1 MRHELVVNG
10 LDNAWIREF
19 GCACARCARTSRVA
33 NTSISLLS
41 FEGSSLVH
49 HVLFDVGAGV
59 RDSLS
64 RIEALRLQSRLDQ
77 IVLSH
82 WHSDHTCEL
91 APLSKT
97 WARSRGRNGSDT
109 KPVPVWARAG
119 SAAWLERLYPQL
131 EKAGLELQHSN
142 EFEPIG
148 TLLKPI
154 TLELPDVTLTP
165 VTLSHHTADI
175 HPDGS
180 DNPWPCC
187 SGFVLEMHALKQPS
201 LKVAFLWDTDVSNTW
216 LEHPNSAQ
224 RAAFEKLRHADHVF
238 FDCNTWEYTHNSEG
252 KPASHISFGMV
263 QRFAAALEPKHSWLV
278 HISGHEDIG
287 DGFGWDDATWQRE
300 AQRIWRERKLPGQVR
315 VPLIGEVIRLK
326 TQSIS
331 STSELVSDETAR
343 VS

>member
-19 GCACARCARTSRVA
+19 GCECPRCKRQSRMA

-41 FEGSSLVH
+41 YEGSSLVH
-49 HVLFDVGAGV
+49 HALFDVGAGV
-59 RDSLS
+59 RESLS
-64 RIEALRLQSRLDQ
+64 RIEALRLQPRLDQ

-91 APLSKT
+91 APLTKT
-97 WARSRGRNGSDT
+97 WTRSQTRNGIT
-109 KPVPVWARAG
+109 PENVPVWARAG
-119 SAAWLERLYPQL
+119 SAAWLERIYPQL

-142 EFEPIG
+142 EFEPVG
-148 TLLKPI
+148 TLLEPI
-154 TLELPDVTLTP
+154 MLELPNVTLTP
-165 VTLSHHTADI
+165 VTLSHHSADL

-201 LKVAFLWDTDVSNTW
+201 LKVAFLWDMDVSNTW
-216 LEHPNSAQ
+216 LEHPNPAQ

-238 FDCNTWEYTHNSEG
+238 FDCNTWAYTHSQEG
-252 KPASHISFGMV
+252 KPASHVSFGMV
-263 QRFAAALEPKHSWLV
+263 QRFAAALEPKHSWLM

-287 DGFGWDDATWQRE
+287 DGFGWEDASWQRE
-300 AQRIWRERKLPGQVR
+300 AQRTWRELVLPGDVR
-315 VPLIGEVIRLK
+315 VPLIGEVIRLE
-326 TQSIS
+326 TQSNS
-331 STSELVSDETAR
+331 STSELAMQEATR
-343 VS
+343 V

>member
-19 GCACARCARTSRVA
+19 GCDCARCKRQARMA

-41 FEGSSLVH
+41 YEGSSLVH

-59 RDSLS
+59 RESLS
-64 RIEALRLQSRLDQ
+64 RIEAFRVQPRLDQ

-91 APLSKT
+91 APLTKT
-97 WARSRGRNGSDT
+97 WARSQTRNGIAP
-109 KPVPVWARAG
+109 KNVPVWARAG
-119 SAAWLERLYPQL
+119 SAAWLERIYPQL

-142 EFEPIG
+142 EFEPVS
-148 TLLKPI
+148 TLLEPI
-154 TLELPDVTLTP
+154 RLELPDVTLTP
-165 VTLSHHTADI
+165 VTLSHHSADL

-201 LKVAFLWDTDVSNTW
+201 LKVVFLWDTDVSNTW
-216 LEHPNSAQ
+216 LEHPNSGQ

-238 FDCNTWEYTHNSEG
+238 FDCNTWAYTHSHEG
-252 KPASHISFGMV
+252 KPASHVSFGMV
-263 QRFAAALEPKHSWLV
+263 QRFAAALEPKNSWLV
-278 HISGHEDIG
+278 HISGHEDVG
-287 DGFGWDDATWQRE
+287 DGFGWDDTTWQRK
-300 AQRIWRERKLPGQVR
+300 AQRIWREQSLPGDVR
-315 VPLIGEVIRLK
+315 VPLIGEVIRLG
-326 TQSIS
+326 TQSNS
-331 STSELVSDETAR
+331 STSELNLQEPTR
-343 VS
+343 V

>member
-19 GCACARCARTSRVA
+19 GCACARCARQSRVA

-41 FEGSSLVH
+41 YEGSSLVH

-64 RIEALRLQSRLDQ
+64 RIEALRLQPRLDQ

-91 APLSKT
+91 APLTKT
-97 WARSRGRNGSDT
+97 WVRSRGRNGFDP

-142 EFEPIG
+142 EFEAVG
-148 TLLKPI
+148 TLLEPI

-165 VTLSHHTADI
+165 VTLSHYSADL
-175 HPDGS
+175 HPNGS
-180 DNPWPCC
+180 DEPWPCC
-187 SGFVLEMHALKQPS
+187 SGFVIEMPGT
-201 LKVAFLWDTDVSNTW
+201 KVAFLWDTDVSNTW
-216 LEHPNSAQ
+216 LEHPNAAQ

-238 FDCNTWEYTHNSEG
+238 FDCNTWAYTHTQES
-252 KPASHISFGMV
+252 KPASHVSFGMV
-263 QRFAAALEPKHSWLV
+263 QRFAAALEPKHSWLI

-287 DGFGWDDATWQRE
+287 DGFGWDDATWQHE
-300 AQRIWRERKLPGQVR
+300 AQHIWREHGLPGQVR
-315 VPLIGEVIRLK
+315 VPLIGEVIRLG
-326 TQSIS
+326 TQPIL
-331 STSELVSDETAR
+331 STAALVSNETAR